1 MRNRISLNKDWLF
14 SKETPGSGQGESV
27 NIPHCWNSLD
37 GQDGGNDYYRGTCYY
52 TKKIARKDL
61 PAGDRVYLEFRGTNS
76 SATLTVNGKELASHD
91 GGYST
96 WRADITDTALSSK
109 TVIPCACGCLII
121 RSSETP
127 IRRNSF

>member
-14 SKETPGSGQGESV
+14 SKETPESGQGESV

-76 SATLTVNGKELASHD
+76 SATLTVNGKEMASHD

-96 WRADITDTALSSK
+96 WRFRLLAFYFWRQCSGSGILF
-109 TVIPCACGCLII
+109 I
-121 RSSETP
+121 RNRWKK
-127 IRRNSF
+127 ILHF